1 MKVLI
6 PNTFTEAMLVSSNA
20 SELYPAWSAI
30 TSYSKDAIVDYGM
43 HLYQSLVNSNIN
55 NTPSTAPTFWTNIGP
70 DNTHAMFDDEVST
83 QTTSAGP
90 LIVTVAT
97 GIIESVY
104 LGNLVGTLAKITVR
118 DGLNGT
124 IVYQSQQSLSGESV
138 ADWYQYFFFDPLT
151 QRTQAL
157 FQGIPPY
164 GSSHLTI
171 EIQGSGNVSVGI
183 VSFGKSRELGE
194 TLIAPK
200 ASIINRSIKRTDEFG
215 KVTFVKRG
223 FSKILSAQIAV
234 ERLKVNV
241 LHRTL
246 ISLKDTPCL
255 WISSDANPEYEELI
269 TIFGFYKDFTT
280 SIDYPSFSLCNL
292 ELEGLI

>member
-20 SELYPAWSAI
+20 SETYPAWVSS
-30 TSYSKDAIVDYGM
+30 TTYSKDAIVDYGIQ
-43 HLYQSLVNSNIN
+43 LYKSLVNN
-55 NTPSTAPTFWTNIGP
+55 NTNKTPSTEPTFWTNIGP

-90 LIVTVAT
+90 LIVTVST

-104 LGNLVGTLAKITVR
+104 LGNLVGTMAKITVR
-118 DGLNGT
+118 NGLNGPV
-124 IVYQSQQSLSGESV
+124 VYQSQQSLSGEAV
-138 ADWYQYFFFDPLT
+138 ADWYQYFFFDQLT

-157 FQGIPPY
+157 FQGILPY

-171 EIQGSGNVSVGI
+171 EIQGSGNVSVGV
-183 VSFGKSRELGE
+183 VSFGKSRVLGE

-200 ASIINRSIKRTDEFG
+200 ASITDYSRKTTDDFG
-215 KVTFVKRG
+215 KVTFIKRG
-223 FSKILSAQIAV
+223 YSKRLSVQIAI
-234 ERLKVNV
+234 ERLKLNAVQKA
-241 LHRTL
+241 L
-246 ISLKDTPCL
+246 IDLRATPCL